1 MKYTISI
8 IEKYKTRLYV
18 PEFDEKVEAS
28 DVTER
33 TTTNLDIIKRLLKD
47 YIDPVDYAL
56 TDENIEK
63 EFGDFLPEKSYQ
75 QIRDYYNV
83 RKLVYGDALAD
94 LEYSLKTWNPSK
106 NPLVFRYEIPESCN
120 HYSLVDDD
128 KYDDGWEQIE
138 YTIVL
143 KISE

>member
-75 QIRDYYNV
+75 QIR
-83 RKLVYGDALAD
+83 
-94 LEYSLKTWNPSK
+94 E
-106 NPLVFRYEIPESCN
+106 
-120 HYSLVDDD
+120 
-128 KYDDGWEQIE
+128 
-138 YTIVL
+138 
-143 KISE
+143 